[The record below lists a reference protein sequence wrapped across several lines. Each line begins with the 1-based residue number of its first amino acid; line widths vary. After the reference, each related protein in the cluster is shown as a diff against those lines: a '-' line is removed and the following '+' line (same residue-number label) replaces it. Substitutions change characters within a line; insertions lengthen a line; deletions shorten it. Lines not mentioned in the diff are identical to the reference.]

1 MATFSKSGNVVP
13 NGLGFFLPYFDGAC
27 QLRDVFFR
35 TKQIKDSQ
43 LLQLVEAYRN
53 TQGQPRQRVIASLG
67 NATLPAGDPRRLA
80 KAVEDQINGQTEWLD
95 EALTED
101 TAAWI
106 VHVAALAKRSKGATQ
121 VVSGTVIDGVLLDEI
136 QTEQVV
142 ELGPQLVAMK
152 AWDELGFTPMLQNLG
167 MNPTAIATA
176 QVMVANRL
184 IEPLSEWALIDWAGR
199 TALPELLDVRL
210 SKSTKDRLYRVSDEL
225 LKHRKPI
232 EIALRGKSQDLFSLN
247 RSVILYDVT
256 NTHFEGVCAK
266 NPKAKH
272 GKNKQKRNDC
282 RQVAVGMAFDENG
295 FPLAH
300 EVFEGNVSDTKTLRS
315 ILARLALPEVGL
327 KPVVIL
333 DAGFASAENLA
344 LLRELGYSYLI
355 NITRGSRQKYI
366 DEFAAS
372 GFELLSGRKEN
383 QQVEVRKITDPD
395 DADSTLVLCR
405 SAQRRLKEV
414 AMISTAEQRFLKD
427 AEGLQTRIA
436 KGRLKRE
443 SLIERA
449 IGALLKK
456 HPKVARFYQLTH
468 EQGALRVE
476 RDDGRLEAALELC
489 GDYVLKTD
497 HSLKGPELWKLY
509 MTLLRAEE
517 GFNSLKGTL
526 GLRPNFHQ
534 LEGRVEGHIFI
545 SILAYHLLCWVGHQ
559 LTQSD
564 DLRDWQTLRRLLRTH
579 SLVTTR
585 LPLEDGR
592 VIEIRKPSRPDA
604 EQALVYQRLG
614 VDWKKACPAKKF
626 VMK

>member
-1 MATFSKSGNVVP
+1 M
-13 NGLGFFLPYFDGAC
+13 
-27 QLRDVFFR
+27 FFR
-35 TKQIKDSQ
+35 TKQIKGTP

-53 TQGQPRQRVIASLG
+53 AEGSPRQRVIASLG
-67 NATLPAGDPRRLA
+67 NATLPAGDPRHLA
-80 KAVEDQINGQTEWLD
+80 KAVEDQINGQAGLLDGFLSTE
-95 EALTED
+95 
-101 TAAWI
+101 TAAW
-106 VHVAALAKRSKGATQ
+106 VAEIASLAKRSKGATRD
-121 VVSGTVIDGVLLDEI
+121 VSGTIIDGVLLDEI

-152 AWDELGFTPMLQNLG
+152 AWDALDFTPMLQELG
-167 MNPTAIATA
+167 INPTAVATA

-184 IEPLSEWALIDWAGR
+184 IEPLSEWALIEWAQR
-199 TALPELLDVRL
+199 TALPELLDIRL
-210 SKSTKDRLYRVSDEL
+210 SKTTKDRLYRVSDEL

-232 EIALRGKSQDLFSLN
+232 ETTLRDKTRDLFGLK

-300 EVFEGNVSDTKTLRS
+300 EVFEGNMADTKTLRR
-315 ILARLALPEVGL
+315 ILARLALPEAGL

-333 DAGFASAENLA
+333 DAGFASKENLA
-344 LLRELGYSYLI
+344 LLRESGYSYLI
-355 NITRGSRQKYI
+355 NITRGSRQKHA

-372 GFELLSGRKEN
+372 GFELLPDRAEN
-383 QQVEVRKITDPD
+383 QQVEVRKITDPE
-395 DADSTLVLCR
+395 DSESVLVLCR

-414 AMISTAEQRFLKD
+414 AMISSAEQRFLKD
-427 AEGLQTRIA
+427 SGQLQARIA
-436 KGRLKRE
+436 KGKLKRE

-456 HPKVARFYQLTH
+456 HPGVGRFYQLRH
-468 EQGALRVE
+468 EHGTLRVE
-476 RDDGRLEAALELC
+476 RDDQRIQTAMELC

-497 HSLKGPELWKLY
+497 HSLTGPELWKLY

-517 GFNSLKGTL
+517 GFGALKGTL

-534 LEGRVEGHIFI
+534 LEERVEGHVFI
-545 SILAYHLLCWVGHQ
+545 SVLAYHLLCWIGHR

-579 SLVTTR
+579 SVVTTR
-585 LPLEDGR
+585 LPLADGR
-592 VIEIRKPSRPDA
+592 VIEVRKPSLPDA

-614 VDWKKACPAKKF
+614 IDWKKACPARKF

>member
-1 MATFSKSGNVVP
+1 MNSFE
-13 NGLGFFLPYFDGAC
+13 
-27 QLRDVFFR
+27 
-35 TKQIKDSQ
+35 DSVKNRRFWDR
-43 LLQLVEAYRN
+43 LYRN
-53 TQGQPRQRVIASLG
+53 TEGQPRQRVVASLG
-67 NATLPAGDPRRLA
+67 NASLPAGDPRRLA
-80 KAVEDQINGQTEWLD
+80 KAVEEQINGHSGLLD
-95 EALTED
+95 VALTED
-101 TAAWI
+101 AAAWV
-106 VHVAALAKRSKGATQ
+106 VHVASLAKRSKGATQ
-121 VVSGTVIDGVLLDEI
+121 TVGGTVIDGVLLDEI

-142 ELGPQLVAMK
+142 QLGPQLVAMK
-152 AWDELGFTPMLQNLG
+152 AWDALGFTPMLQNLG
-167 MNPTAIATA
+167 MNPTAISTA
-176 QVMVANRL
+176 QVMISNRL
-184 IEPLSEWALIDWAGR
+184 IEPLSEWALIDWVQR

-210 SKSTKDRLYRVSDEL
+210 SKTTKDRLYRVSDEL
-225 LKHRKPI
+225 LKHRKSI
-232 EIALRGKSQDLFSLN
+232 ETTLRDKTQNLFSLN

-256 NTHFEGVCAK
+256 NTHFEGICAK

-300 EVFEGNVSDTKTLRS
+300 EVFEGNIGDTKTLRH
-315 ILARLALPEVGL
+315 ILARLALPEAGL

-333 DAGFASAENLA
+333 DAGFASKENLT

-355 NITRGSRQKYI
+355 NITRGSRQKYAG
-366 DEFAAS
+366 EFAAS
-372 GFELLSGRKEN
+372 GFELLPDRTEN

-427 AEGLQTRIA
+427 SGRLQARVS

-443 SLIERA
+443 TLIERA

-456 HPKVARFYQLTH
+456 HPKVARFYQLSH
-468 EQGALRVE
+468 DSGVLRVE
-476 RDDGRLEAALELC
+476 RDDARLEAAVELC

-497 HSLKGPELWKLY
+497 HSLAGPELWKLY

-517 GFNSLKGTL
+517 GFSALKGTL

-534 LEGRVEGHIFI
+534 LEERVDGHIFI
-545 SILAYHLLCWVGHQ
+545 SVLAYHLLSWVGHQ
-559 LTQSD
+559 LTQSGD
-564 DLRDWQTLRRLLRTH
+564 VRDWQTLRRLLRTH
-579 SLVTTR
+579 SVVTTR

-592 VIEIRKPSRPDA
+592 VIEIRKPSLPDA
-604 EQALVYQRLG
+604 EQALVYARLG
-614 VDWKKACPAKKF
+614 IDWKQACPARKF

>member
-1 MATFSKSGNVVP
+1 M
-13 NGLGFFLPYFDGAC
+13 
-27 QLRDVFFR
+27 FFR
-35 TKQIKDSQ
+35 TKQIKGTP

-53 TQGQPRQRVIASLG
+53 TEGQPRQRVVASLG
-67 NATLPAGDPRRLA
+67 NAALPAGDPRRLA
-80 KAVEDQINGQTEWLD
+80 KAVEDQLNGQVGLLD
-95 EALTED
+95 EALTEE
-101 TAAWI
+101 TAAWV
-106 VHVAALAKRSKGATQ
+106 VHVAKLAKRSKGATGP
-121 VVSGTVIDGVLLDEI
+121 VGGTVIDGVLLDEI
-136 QTEQVV
+136 QTENIV

-152 AWDELGFTPMLQNLG
+152 AWDALDFTPMLDNLG
-167 MNPTAIATA
+167 MSTSAIATA

-210 SKSTKDRLYRVSDEL
+210 SKTTKDRLYRVGDEL
-225 LKHRKPI
+225 LKHRKAI
-232 EIALRGKSQDLFSLN
+232 ESSLRGKSRDLFSLN

-300 EVFEGNVSDTKTLRS
+300 EVFEGNIADTKTLRR
-315 ILARLALPEVGL
+315 ILARLALPEAGL

-333 DAGFASAENLA
+333 DAGFASGENLA

-355 NITRGSRQKYI
+355 NITRGSRKKYAG
-366 DEFAAS
+366 EFAAS
-372 GFELLSGRKEN
+372 GFELLPDRAEN
-383 QQVEVRKITDPD
+383 QQVEVRKIADPED
-395 DADSTLVLCR
+395 PASVLVLCR
-405 SAQRRLKEV
+405 SAQRRLKET
-414 AMISTAEQRFLKD
+414 AMISTAEQRFLTD
-427 AEGLQTRIA
+427 SGRLQARIA
-436 KGRLKRE
+436 KGKLKRE
-443 SLIERA
+443 ALIERA

-468 EQGALRVE
+468 ERGALRVE

-497 HSLKGPELWKLY
+497 HSLNGPELWKLY

-517 GFNSLKGTL
+517 GFSSLKGAL

-534 LEGRVEGHIFI
+534 LEERVEGHIFI
-545 SILAYHLLCWVGHQ
+545 SVLAYHLLCWIGHR
-559 LTQSD
+559 LTQSGD
-564 DLRDWQTLRRLLRTH
+564 VRDWQTLRRLLRTH
-579 SLVTTR
+579 SVTTTR
-585 LPLEDGR
+585 LPLKDGQ
-592 VIEIRKPSRPDA
+592 VIEVRKPSRPDA

-614 VDWKKACPAKKF
+614 IDWKQACPARKF

>member
-1 MATFSKSGNVVP
+1 MLCFDPARY
-13 NGLGFFLPYFDGAC
+13 LPG
-27 QLRDVFFR
+27 VFFR
-35 TKQIKDSQ
+35 TKQIKGTP

-53 TQGQPRQRVIASLG
+53 AEGSPRQRVIASLG

-80 KAVEDQINGQTEWLD
+80 KAVEEQINGQAGLLGESLSTE
-95 EALTED
+95 
-101 TAAWI
+101 TAAW
-106 VHVAALAKRSKGATQ
+106 VAEIASLAKRSKGATRS
-121 VVSGTVIDGVLLDEI
+121 VSGSVIDGVLLDEI
-136 QTEQVV
+136 QTEQIV
-142 ELGPQLVAMK
+142 ELGPQLAAMK
-152 AWDELGFTPMLQNLG
+152 AWDALDFTPMLHNLG

-184 IEPLSEWALIDWAGR
+184 IEPLSEWALIDWAKR
-199 TALPELLDVRL
+199 TALPELLDIRL
-210 SKSTKDRLYRVSDEL
+210 SKTTKDRLYRVSDEL
-225 LKHRKPI
+225 LKNRKPI
-232 EIALRGKSQDLFSLN
+232 ETTLRDKTRDLFSLN

-300 EVFEGNVSDTKTLRS
+300 EVFEGNMADTKTLRR
-315 ILARLALPEVGL
+315 ILARLALPEAGL

-333 DAGFASAENLA
+333 DAGFASKENLA

-355 NITRGSRQKYI
+355 NITRGSRQKYA

-372 GFELLSGRKEN
+372 GFELLPDRAEN
-383 QQVEVRKITDPD
+383 QQVEVRKITDPE
-395 DADSTLVLCR
+395 DSESVLVLCR

-427 AEGLQTRIA
+427 SGRLQERIA
-436 KGRLKRE
+436 KGKLKRE

-456 HPKVARFYQLTH
+456 HPRVGRFYQLRH
-468 EQGALRVE
+468 EHGTLRVE
-476 RDDGRLEAALELC
+476 RDDERIQTAMELC

-497 HSLKGPELWKLY
+497 HSLSGPELWKLY

-517 GFNSLKGTL
+517 GFGALKGSL

-534 LEGRVEGHIFI
+534 LEERVEGHIFI
-545 SILAYHLLCWVGHQ
+545 SVLAYHLLCWVGHR
-559 LTQSD
+559 LTQSG

-579 SLVTTR
+579 SVVTTR
-585 LPLEDGR
+585 LPLADGR
-592 VIEIRKPSRPDA
+592 VIEVRKPSLPDA

-614 VDWKKACPAKKF
+614 IDWKKACPARKF

>member
-1 MATFSKSGNVVP
+1 M
-13 NGLGFFLPYFDGAC
+13 
-27 QLRDVFFR
+27 FFR
-35 TKQIKDSQ
+35 TKQIKGTP

-53 TQGQPRQRVIASLG
+53 AEGQPRQRVVASLG
-67 NATLPAGDPRRLA
+67 NITLPGEHTRSIA
-80 KAVEDQINGQTEWLD
+80 KAVECQINGQHTLLD
-95 EALTED
+95 GGLTAEAASWVDHITK
-101 TAAWI
+101 
-106 VHVAALAKRSKGATQ
+106 LAKRSKGATAP
-121 VVSGTVIDGVLLDEI
+121 VRGTVIDGVLLDEME
-136 QTEQVV
+136 TEEIV

-152 AWDELGFTPMLQNLG
+152 AWEALDFTPMLHNLG
-167 MNPTAIATA
+167 MSSTAIATA
-176 QVMVANRL
+176 QMMVANRL
-184 IEPLSEWALIDWAGR
+184 IEPLSEWALIDWSQR

-210 SKSTKDRLYRVSDEL
+210 SKTNKDRLYRVSDEL

-232 EIALRGKSQDLFSLN
+232 ETCLREKSLDLFSLK
-247 RSVILYDVT
+247 RSVVLYDVT

-300 EVFEGNVSDTKTLRS
+300 EVFEGNIADTKTLRR
-315 ILARLALPEVGL
+315 ILARLALPESGL

-333 DAGFASAENLA
+333 DAGFASEANLA

-355 NITRGSRQKYI
+355 NITRGSRKKYA

-372 GFELLSGRKEN
+372 GFESLPDRAEN
-383 QQVEVRKITDPD
+383 QQVEVRKISDPE
-395 DADSTLVLCR
+395 DAGSVLVLCR
-405 SAQRRLKEV
+405 STQRRLKET
-414 AMISTAEQRFLKD
+414 AMISTAEQRFLTD
-427 AEGLQTRIA
+427 SGRLQARIA
-436 KGRLKRE
+436 KGKLKRE
-443 SLIERA
+443 ALIERA

-456 HPKVARFYQLTH
+456 HPKVARFYKLTH
-468 EQGALRVE
+468 ESGVLRVE

-497 HSLKGPELWKLY
+497 HSLNGPELWKLY

-517 GFNSLKGTL
+517 GFSSLKGAL

-534 LEGRVEGHIFI
+534 LEERVEGHIFI
-545 SILAYHLLCWVGHQ
+545 SVLAYHLLCWVGHR
-559 LTQSD
+559 LTQSGD
-564 DLRDWQTLRRLLRTH
+564 VRDWQTLRRLMRTH
-579 SLVTTR
+579 SVVTTR

-592 VIEIRKPSRPDA
+592 VIGVRKASRPDA

-614 VDWKKACPAKKF
+614 IDWKQACPARKF

>member
-1 MATFSKSGNVVP
+1 M
-13 NGLGFFLPYFDGAC
+13 
-27 QLRDVFFR
+27 FFR
-35 TKQIKDSQ
+35 IKQIKGTP

-53 TQGQPRQRVIASLG
+53 AEGSPRQRVIASLG

-80 KAVEDQINGQTEWLD
+80 KAVEEQINGQAGLSDGAFSTE
-95 EALTED
+95 
-101 TAAWI
+101 TAAW
-106 VHVAALAKRSKGATQ
+106 VAEIASLAKRSKGATRS
-121 VVSGTVIDGVLLDEI
+121 VSGTVINGVLLDEI

-152 AWDELGFTPMLQNLG
+152 AWDALDFTPMLHNLG

-184 IEPLSEWALIDWAGR
+184 IEPLSEWALIDWAQR

-210 SKSTKDRLYRVSDEL
+210 SRTTKDRLYRVSDEL

-232 EIALRGKSQDLFSLN
+232 ETTLRDKTRDLFSLK

-272 GKNKQKRNDC
+272 GKNKQQRNDC

-300 EVFEGNVSDTKTLRS
+300 EVFEGNIADTKTLRR
-315 ILARLALPEVGL
+315 ILARLALPEAGL

-333 DAGFASAENLA
+333 DAGFASKENLA

-355 NITRGSRQKYI
+355 NITRGSRQKYA

-372 GFELLSGRKEN
+372 GFELLPDRAEN
-383 QQVEVRKITDPD
+383 QQVEVRKITDPED
-395 DADSTLVLCR
+395 PESVLVLCR

-427 AEGLQTRIA
+427 SGRLQERIA
-436 KGRLKRE
+436 KGKLKRE

-456 HPKVARFYQLTH
+456 HPRVGRFYQLSH
-468 EQGALRVE
+468 ENGTLQVE
-476 RDDGRLEAALELC
+476 RDDERIQSAMELC

-497 HSLKGPELWKLY
+497 HSLDGPELWKLY

-517 GFNSLKGTL
+517 GFGALKGAL

-534 LEGRVEGHIFI
+534 LEERVEGHVFI
-545 SILAYHLLCWVGHQ
+545 SVLAYHLLCWVGHR
-559 LTQSD
+559 LAQSG
-564 DLRDWQTLRRLLRTH
+564 DLRDWQPLRRLLRTH
-579 SLVTTR
+579 SVVTTR
-585 LPLEDGR
+585 LPLVDGR
-592 VIEIRKPSRPDA
+592 VIEVRKPSQPDA

-614 VDWKKACPAKKF
+614 IDWKKACPARKF

>member
-1 MATFSKSGNVVP
+1 M
-13 NGLGFFLPYFDGAC
+13 
-27 QLRDVFFR
+27 FFR
-35 TKQIKDSQ
+35 IKQIKGTP

-53 TQGQPRQRVIASLG
+53 AEGSPRQRVIASLG

-80 KAVEDQINGQTEWLD
+80 KAVEEQINGQGGLSDGSLSTE
-95 EALTED
+95 
-101 TAAWI
+101 TAAW
-106 VHVAALAKRSKGATQ
+106 VAEIASLAKRSKGATRS
-121 VVSGTVIDGVLLDEI
+121 VGGTVIDGVLLDEI

-152 AWDELGFTPMLQNLG
+152 AWDALDFTPMLHNLG

-184 IEPLSEWALIDWAGR
+184 IEPLSEWALIDWAQR

-210 SKSTKDRLYRVSDEL
+210 SRTTKDRLYRVSDEL

-232 EIALRGKSQDLFSLN
+232 ETILRNKTRDLFSLK

-282 RQVAVGMAFDENG
+282 RQIAVGMAFDENG

-300 EVFEGNVSDTKTLRS
+300 EVFEGNMADTKTLRR
-315 ILARLALPEVGL
+315 ILARLALPEAGL

-333 DAGFASAENLA
+333 DAGFSSKENLA

-355 NITRGSRQKYI
+355 NITRGSRQKYAE
-366 DEFAAS
+366 EFAAS
-372 GFELLSGRKEN
+372 GFELLPDRAEN
-383 QQVEVRKITDPD
+383 QQVEVRKITDPE
-395 DADSTLVLCR
+395 DSESVLVLCR

-414 AMISTAEQRFLKD
+414 AMISTAEQRFLND
-427 AEGLQTRIA
+427 SGRLQERIA
-436 KGRLKRE
+436 KGKLKRE

-456 HPKVARFYQLTH
+456 HPRVGRFYQLRH
-468 EQGALRVE
+468 EHGTLRVE
-476 RDDGRLEAALELC
+476 RDDERIQTAMELC

-497 HSLKGPELWKLY
+497 HSLTGPELWKLY

-517 GFNSLKGTL
+517 GFGALKGAL

-534 LEGRVEGHIFI
+534 LEERVEGHVFI
-545 SILAYHLLCWVGHQ
+545 SVLAYHLLCWVGHR
-559 LTQSD
+559 LTQKG

-579 SLVTTR
+579 SVVTTR
-585 LPLEDGR
+585 LPLVDGR
-592 VIEIRKPSRPDA
+592 VIEVRKPSQPDA
-604 EQALVYQRLG
+604 EQSLVYQRLG
-614 VDWKKACPAKKF
+614 IDWKKACPARKF
-626 VMK
+626 AMK

>member
-1 MATFSKSGNVVP
+1 
-13 NGLGFFLPYFDGAC
+13 
-27 QLRDVFFR
+27 VFFR
-35 TKQIKDSQ
+35 TKQIKGTP

-53 TQGQPRQRVIASLG
+53 TEGQPRQRVVASLG
-67 NATLPAGDPRRLA
+67 NDTLPAGDPRRLA
-80 KAVEDQINGQTEWLD
+80 KAVEDQINGQADWLD
-95 EALTED
+95 KSITEE
-101 TAAWI
+101 TAAW
-106 VHVAALAKRSKGATQ
+106 VVQVAKLAKRSKGATAP
-121 VVSGTVIDGVLLDEI
+121 VRGTVIDGVLLDEME
-136 QTEQVV
+136 TEEIV

-152 AWDELGFTPMLQNLG
+152 AWDALDFTPMLHNLG
-167 MNPTAIATA
+167 MSPTAIATA

-184 IEPLSEWALIDWAGR
+184 ICPLSEWALIDWAQR

-210 SKSTKDRLYRVSDEL
+210 SRTTKDRLYRVSDEL
-225 LKHRKPI
+225 LRHRKPI
-232 EIALRGKSQDLFSLN
+232 ETFLRGRSRDLFSLN

-300 EVFEGNVSDTKTLRS
+300 EVFEGNIADTKTLRR
-315 ILARLALPEVGL
+315 ILARLALPEAGL

-333 DAGFASAENLA
+333 DAGFASAANLA

-355 NITRGSRQKYI
+355 NITRGSRKKYA

-372 GFELLSGRKEN
+372 GFELLPDRAEN
-383 QQVEVRKITDPD
+383 QQVEVRKITDPED
-395 DADSTLVLCR
+395 PDSVLVLCR

-414 AMISTAEQRFLKD
+414 AMISTAEQRFLTD
-427 AEGLQTRIA
+427 SGRLQARIA
-436 KGRLKRE
+436 KGKLKRE
-443 SLIERA
+443 ALIERA

-456 HPKVARFYQLTH
+456 HPKVARFYKLTH
-468 EQGALRVE
+468 ESGALRVE

-497 HSLKGPELWKLY
+497 HSLNGPELWKLY

-517 GFNSLKGTL
+517 GFSSLKGAL

-534 LEGRVEGHIFI
+534 LEERVEGHIFI
-545 SILAYHLLCWVGHQ
+545 SVLAYHLLCWIGHR
-559 LTQSD
+559 LMQSGD
-564 DLRDWQTLRRLLRTH
+564 VRDWQTLRRLMRTH
-579 SLVTTR
+579 SVTTTR

-592 VIEIRKPSRPDA
+592 VIEVRKPSRPDA

-614 VDWKKACPAKKF
+614 IDWKKACPARKF

>member
-1 MATFSKSGNVVP
+1 MPCLVP
-13 NGLGFFLPYFDGAC
+13 ARY
-27 QLRDVFFR
+27 LRGVFFR
-35 TKQIKDSQ
+35 TKQIKGTP

-53 TQGQPRQRVIASLG
+53 TEGQPRQRVVASLG
-67 NATLPAGDPRRLA
+67 NASMPAGDPRRLA
-80 KAVEDQINGQTEWLD
+80 MAIEDQINGQTGSLD
-95 EALTED
+95 DALTEES
-101 TAAWI
+101 AAWV
-106 VHVAALAKRSKGATQ
+106 VHVASLAKRSKGATQ
-121 VVSGTVIDGVLLDEI
+121 AVRGAVIDGVLLDEI
-136 QTEQVV
+136 ETEQVV
-142 ELGPQLVAMK
+142 ELGLQLVAMK

-176 QVMVANRL
+176 QVMIANRL

-210 SKSTKDRLYRVSDEL
+210 SKTTKDRLYRVSDEL

-232 EIALRGKSQDLFSLN
+232 EIALRGKTQDLFSLN

-300 EVFEGNVSDTKTLRS
+300 EVFEGNISDTKTLRR
-315 ILARLALPEVGL
+315 ILARLALPEAGL

-333 DAGFASAENLA
+333 DAGFASVENLA

-355 NITRGSRQKYI
+355 NITRGSRQKYAA
-366 DEFAAS
+366 EFAVS
-372 GFELLSGRKEN
+372 GFELLPDRAEN
-383 QQVEVRKITDPD
+383 QKVEVRKITDPE
-395 DADSTLVLCR
+395 DAESTLVLCR
-405 SAQRRLKEV
+405 SAQRKLKEV

-427 AEGLQTRIA
+427 AERLQARIA
-436 KGRLKRE
+436 KGKLKRE

-468 EQGALRVE
+468 AQGSLRIE
-476 RDDGRLEAALELC
+476 RDDGRVEAALELC

-497 HSLKGPELWKLY
+497 HNLKGPELWKLY

-517 GFNSLKGTL
+517 GFSALKGAL

-545 SILAYHLLCWVGHQ
+545 SVLAYHLLCWVGQ
-559 LTQSD
+559 RLARSND
-564 DLRDWQTLRRLLRTH
+564 ARDWQTLRRLLRTH

-614 VDWKKACPAKKF
+614 IDWKKAYPARKF

>member
-1 MATFSKSGNVVP
+1 M
-13 NGLGFFLPYFDGAC
+13 
-27 QLRDVFFR
+27 FFR
-35 TKQIKDSQ
+35 TKQVKGTP

-53 TQGQPRQRVIASLG
+53 TEGQPRQRVVASLG
-67 NATLPAGDPRRLA
+67 NTALPVGDPRRLA
-80 KAVEDQINGQTEWLD
+80 KAVEEQINGQTGLLD
-95 EALTED
+95 GVLNEE
-101 TAAWI
+101 TAAWV
-106 VHVAALAKRSKGATQ
+106 VHVASLAKRSKGATRAI
-121 VVSGTVIDGVLLDEI
+121 VGTVIDGVLLDEI

-152 AWDELGFTPMLQNLG
+152 AWDALGFTPMLDHLG

-176 QVMVANRL
+176 QIMVANRL
-184 IEPLSEWALIDWAGR
+184 IEPLSEWALIDWSQR

-210 SKSTKDRLYRVSDEL
+210 SKTTKDRLYRVSDEL
-225 LKHRKPI
+225 LKHRKSI
-232 EIALRGKSQDLFSLN
+232 ETTLRGKSQDLFSLN

-256 NTHFEGVCAK
+256 NTHFEGVSAK

-300 EVFEGNVSDTKTLRS
+300 EVFEGNISDTKTLRS
-315 ILARLALPEVGL
+315 ILARLALPEADL

-333 DAGFASAENLA
+333 DAGFASKANLA

-355 NITRGSRQKYI
+355 NITRGSRQKYAE
-366 DEFAAS
+366 EFAAS
-372 GFELLSGRKEN
+372 GFEFLPDRGEN
-383 QQVEVRKITDPD
+383 QQVKVRKITDPED
-395 DADSTLVLCR
+395 PESVLVLCR

-414 AMISTAEQRFLKD
+414 AMISTAEQRFLTD
-427 AEGLQTRIA
+427 SGRLQTRIE
-436 KGRLKRE
+436 KGRLKRG

-456 HPKVARFYQLTH
+456 HPKVARFYRLSH
-468 EQGALRVE
+468 EGGVLRVE
-476 RDDGRLEAALELC
+476 RDDGRLEAAVELC

-497 HSLKGPELWKLY
+497 HSLAGPELWKLY

-517 GFNSLKGTL
+517 GFGALKGAL

-534 LEGRVEGHIFI
+534 LEERVEGHIFI
-545 SILAYHLLCWVGHQ
+545 SVLAYHLLCWIGHR
-559 LTQSD
+559 LTQSGD
-564 DLRDWQTLRRLLRTH
+564 VRDWQTLRRLLRTH
-579 SLVTTR
+579 SVVTTR

-592 VIEIRKPSRPDA
+592 VIEVRKPSQPDA

-614 VDWKKACPAKKF
+614 IDWKKTCPARKF